1 MYKCWDCLGSGKKE
15 YYHQIDNGVCYTCG
29 GTGKTNMIQGEASK
43 AHQENQENIAFHFQL
58 DNRIKKGKKMENDL
72 CLIIVKKIEE
82 KKDIEKDMITL
93 KKYTDLLKALEQTK
107 IKLESLIK
115 W

>member
-43 AHQENQENIAFHFQL
+43 AHQENKANIAFHYQVE
-58 DNRIKKGKKMENDL
+58 NRIKKGKKW
-72 CLIIVKKIEE
+72 K
-82 KKDIEKDMITL
+82 MI
-93 KKYTDLLKALEQTK
+93 YA
-107 IKLESLIK
+107 
-115 W
+115 